1 MPNRRKKDL
10 QYLEEIRI
18 SDDPMP
24 WEQGREILSDT
35 GLFLGRFTEDD
46 LRRLME
52 RVGLMELMRSKG
64 YTDLIFTLTRQ
75 DFTSRLYVN
84 YERSGKETRLIE
96 LILREGIF
104 RPKKTFIERYD
115 FQEGLTMILVEWL
128 ALQNPKGVFTP
139 ERPKLPGQ
147 SHPGLGGLRN
157 MQEMLYTFGE
167 KCRKDAIVDVPQH
180 YHAAV
185 IYSRLYTSIYA
196 RMYSFFS
203 PVDAGL
209 FKALTRDLDG
219 WPLAQVSQA
228 IGLGCLFNTVTGLHE
243 TWRPSEQIYPVT
255 KRLHAYFE
263 SPEYQ
268 AIVERTAAKAKYAID
283 WEKYQGMLEQGVP
296 DDV

>member
-1 MPNRRKKDL
+1 MPNRKKDL
-10 QYLEEIRI
+10 QYLEEIQI
-18 SDDPMP
+18 DDEVMP
-24 WEQGREILSDT
+24 WVKGREALVDT
-35 GLFLGRFTEDD
+35 SLFLGRFTEHD
-46 LRRLME
+46 LRTLME
-52 RVGLMELMRSKG
+52 RVGLMDLIRRKG
-64 YTDLIFTLTRQ
+64 YDDLIFTLTRQ

-84 YERSGKETRLIE
+84 YERPGKDTRLIE
-96 LILREGIF
+96 LILREGVF
-104 RPKKTFIERYD
+104 RPKKTFIGRFD
-115 FQEGLTMILVEWL
+115 FQQGLSMILVEWL
-128 ALQNPKGVFTP
+128 ALQDPRGYFTP

-157 MQEMLYTFGE
+157 MQEMLYLFGQ

-219 WPLAQVSQA
+219 RPLAQVSQA
-228 IGLGCLFNTVTGLHE
+228 IALGCLMNTVTGLHE

-255 KRLHAYFE
+255 KRLHSYFE
-263 SPEYQ
+263 SSQYRE
-268 AIVERTAAKAKYAID
+268 IVDRTAEKAKYAID
-283 WEKYQGMLEQGVP
+283 WEKYQGILEQGIP
-296 DDV
+296 DEA

>member
-1 MPNRRKKDL
+1 MPNRKKQL

-18 SDDPMP
+18 GDDVMP
-24 WEQGREILSDT
+24 WEQDRELLSET
-35 GLFLGRFTEDD
+35 SLFLGRFTEND
-46 LRRLME
+46 LRDLME
-52 RVGLMELMRSKG
+52 QVGLMDLIRSKG
-64 YTDLIFTLTRQ
+64 YTDLVFTLARQ
-75 DFTSRLYVN
+75 DFTSRMYVN
-84 YERSGKETRLIE
+84 FETTGKETRLIE
-96 LILREGIF
+96 LILREGVF

-128 ALQNPKGVFTP
+128 ALQDPKGSFTS

-157 MQEMLYTFGE
+157 LQEMLYTFGR

-185 IYSRLYTSIYA
+185 IYSRLYTNIYA

-209 FKALTRDLDG
+209 FKAMTRDLDG
-219 WPLAQVSQA
+219 RPLAQISQA
-228 IGLGCLFNTVTGLHE
+228 VALGCLRNTVTGLYE

-268 AIVERTAAKAKYAID
+268 AIVNRTAAKVKFAID
-283 WEKYQGMLEQGVP
+283 WEKYQDMLEQGIP
-296 DDV
+296 DEA

>member
-1 MPNRRKKDL
+1 MPNRKKQL
-10 QYLEEIRI
+10 QYLEEISI
-18 SDDPMP
+18 SDDAMP
-24 WEQGREILSDT
+24 WEQDRETLSDT
-35 GLFLGRFTEDD
+35 TLFLGRFTESD
-46 LRRLME
+46 LRDLME
-52 RVGLMELMRSKG
+52 RVGLMDLIRSKG

-84 YERSGKETRLIE
+84 YERVGRETRLIE
-96 LILREGIF
+96 LILREGVF
-104 RPKKTFIERYD
+104 RPKKTFIERFD
-115 FQEGLTMILVEWL
+115 FQDGLSMILVEWL
-128 ALQNPKGVFTP
+128 ALQDPKGSFTP
-139 ERPKLPGQ
+139 ERPRLPGQ

-157 MQEMLYTFGE
+157 MQEMLYSFGK

-185 IYSRLYTSIYA
+185 IYSRLYTDIYA

-219 WPLAQVSQA
+219 GPLAQISQA
-228 IGLGCLFNTVTGLHE
+228 VALGCLKNTVTGLHE

-268 AIVERTAAKAKYAID
+268 AIVNRTAEKVKYTID
-283 WEKYQGMLEQGVP
+283 WEKYQGILEQGVP
-296 DDV
+296 DET

>member
-1 MPNRRKKDL
+1 MPNRKKQL
-10 QYLEEIRI
+10 QYLEEISI
-18 SDDPMP
+18 SDDAMP
-24 WEQGREILSDT
+24 WEQDRETLSDT
-35 GLFLGRFTEDD
+35 TLFLGRFTESD
-46 LRRLME
+46 LRDLME
-52 RVGLMELMRSKG
+52 RVGLMDLIRSKG

-84 YERSGKETRLIE
+84 YERVGRETRLIE
-96 LILREGIF
+96 LILREGVF
-104 RPKKTFIERYD
+104 RPKKTFIERFD
-115 FQEGLTMILVEWL
+115 FQDGLSMILVEWL
-128 ALQNPKGVFTP
+128 ALQDPKGSFTP
-139 ERPKLPGQ
+139 ERPRLPGQ

-157 MQEMLYTFGE
+157 MQEMLYSFGK

-185 IYSRLYTSIYA
+185 IYSRLYTDIYA

-219 WPLAQVSQA
+219 GPLAQISQA
-228 IGLGCLFNTVTGLHE
+228 VALGCLKNTVTGLHE

-263 SPEYQ
+263 SLEYQ
-268 AIVERTAAKAKYAID
+268 AIVNRTAEKVKYTID
-283 WEKYQGMLEQGVP
+283 WEKYQGILEQGVP
-296 DDV
+296 DEA

>member
-1 MPNRRKKDL
+1 MPSRKKDL

-18 SDDPMP
+18 TDDAMP
-24 WEQGREILSDT
+24 WEHGKEILSDT
-35 GLFLGRFTEDD
+35 GLFLGRFTEQD
-46 LRRLME
+46 LRDLMAK
-52 RVGLMELMRSKG
+52 VGLMDLIRSKG
-64 YTDLIFTLTRQ
+64 YSDLVFTLARQ

-84 YERSGKETRLIE
+84 HERPGKETRLIE
-96 LILREGIF
+96 LILREGVF
-104 RPKKTFIERYD
+104 RPKETFIERFEFKD
-115 FQEGLTMILVEWL
+115 GLTMILVEWL
-128 ALQNPKGVFTP
+128 ALQHPRGSFTP

-157 MQEMLYTFGE
+157 MQEMLYFFGQ
-167 KCRKDAIVDVPQH
+167 KTGKDAIVDVPQH

-185 IYSRLYTSIYA
+185 IYSRLYTDIYA

-209 FKALTRDLDG
+209 FKALTRDLNG
-219 WPLAQVSQA
+219 RPLAQVSQA
-228 IGLGCLFNTVTGLHE
+228 VGLGCLLNTVTGLHE

-263 SPEYQ
+263 CPEYR
-268 AIVERTAAKAKYAID
+268 AIVERTAAKVRYTID
-283 WEKYQGMLEQGVP
+283 WDKYQDLLKQGVP